1 MPATQEI
8 ITPKTKVLRFGDG
21 TTTLR
26 DTILAYIYQ
35 GAHHIWIGYDHILFL
50 CSLLLPAVLLR
61 MKHNWLPA
69 EGFAR
74 AFWSTAKVVT
84 AFTLAHSVT
93 LSVAAFGFVEL
104 PSRFV
109 ESAIAASVVV
119 AAINNIYPMI
129 TRRLWVVAF
138 AFGLIHGFGFASV
151 LSEFGL
157 PPDRKLVALLA
168 FNIGVELGQL
178 AIVAAVLPALF
189 LARRTIAYTR
199 VVMPAGSL
207 VIAVIAM
214 IWFVERVTGV
224 GGLLGG

>member
-1 MPATQEI
+1 MNN
-8 ITPKTKVLRFGDG
+8 K
-21 TTTLR
+21 
-26 DTILAYIYQ
+26 
-35 GAHHIWIGYDHILFL
+35 
-50 CSLLLPAVLLR
+50 
-61 MKHNWLPA
+61 WLPVDGLA
-69 EGFAR
+69 G

-93 LSVAAFGFVEL
+93 LSVAAFGIVEL

-119 AAINNIYPMI
+119 AAINNIYPVI

-138 AFGLIHGFGFASV
+138 VFGLIHGFGFASV

-168 FNIGVELGQL
+168 FNVGVELGQL
-178 AIVAAVLPALF
+178 TIVAAVLPVLF

-199 VVMPAGSL
+199 FVMPLGSV
-207 VIAVIAM
+207 VISVVAL
-214 IWFVERVTGV
+214 IWFIERATGV
-224 GGLLGG
+224 DFLLG